1 MPISNATVELMSVRS
16 KAFVLFVRFFFVYYW
31 DIDEKEDLCQIE
43 QKMEQ

>member
-1 MPISNATVELMSVRS
+1 MPISNATVELMSVKN
-16 KAFVLFVRFFFVYYW
+16 KAFVFVYYW